1 MMTLRRRRILY
12 TSHTGKTSGAEKVLL
27 DMLGGLDRTQYQPL
41 VLCPAEGTLQQ
52 MLAEQGIPCIH
63 VPYLN
68 ARFTCRPSQ
77 LLHYLYSFA
86 SVIAAT
92 RKAIECCNPDL
103 VHANT
108 VRAGIAAT
116 VATIGTGRTII
127 WHVHDSL
134 PQHLLSK
141 IIRLLAYTSS
151 RTRIVAVS
159 NATAKAFCGHLP
171 FNDRVCVVHNGTDVG
186 RFPPKRPGESPFKQE
201 LGISP
206 KSFLVCAVGQICA
219 RKGLRELLEVFSQI
233 YDHVPQMHLAIV
245 GKPVFS
251 HEETYRDE
259 LVAMTVA
266 FGITDRVHF
275 SGERHDISSVLQSSD
290 LLVLNSFEEPFGLVL
305 IEAMSSGTP
314 ILATRTGGIPEIVSD
329 SQKGWLIEKG
339 DKAGLALKLVELS
352 QDLDLLEKVA
362 RSAQDTVYPHFSL
375 DRFLTDVHKFYKNA
389 IKPSSAEQ
397 KTQTPIFLTKAHSRE
412 GDQRV

>member
-1 MMTLRRRRILY
+1 MMTLRKWRILY

-27 DMLGGLDRTQYQPL
+27 DMLGGLDRTQYEPL
-41 VLCPAEGTLQQ
+41 ALCPAEGTLQQ
-52 MLAEQGIPCIH
+52 MLAEQGVPCIH
-63 VPYLN
+63 MPYLN

-77 LLHYLYSFA
+77 LLQYIYSFA

-92 RKAIECCNPDL
+92 RKAIEYCNPDL

-171 FNDRVCVVHNGTDVG
+171 FNDRVCVVHNGTDLG
-186 RFPPKRPGESPFKQE
+186 RFPPKRPGESPFKEE

-206 KSFLVCAVGQICA
+206 KSFLICAVGQICA

-233 YDHVPQMHLAIV
+233 YDDVPQMHLAIV

-251 HEETYRDE
+251 HEEAYRDE
-259 LVAMTVA
+259 LVAMSVA
-266 FGITDRVHF
+266 FGIADRVHF
-275 SGERHDISSVLQSSD
+275 SGERSDISSVLRSAN
-290 LLVLNSFEEPFGLVL
+290 LLVLNSFDEPFGLVL

-314 ILATRTGGIPEIVSD
+314 VLATHTGGIPEIVSD
-329 SQKGWLIEKG
+329 SQKGWLIERG

-352 QDLDLLEKVA
+352 RDSDLLDRVA
-362 RSAQDTVYPHFSL
+362 RSAQDTVYPYFSL
-375 DRFLTDVHKFYKNA
+375 DRFFTDIHKFYAKV
-389 IKPSSAEQ
+389 IKLTCSEQ
-397 KTQTPIFLTKAHSRE
+397 KLETPILHTKSHSRQ
-412 GDQRV
+412 GDQHV